1 MDYGGRQVKARG
13 AGEVGWE
20 GKEATIM
27 LRMGG
32 EGPPNSTDPTQR
44 VLFLGGRRHLVTGGI
59 LLVVGVV

>member
-1 MDYGGRQVKARG
+1 MDYGGRQVKAWG

-32 EGPPNSTDPTQR
+32 RGPPNYTDP
-44 VLFLGGRRHLVTGGI
+44 GGVYFFGG
-59 LLVVGVV
+59 VGIW